1 MCVRRILGF
10 GCGGEMKGWNKPI
23 TKNICVSH
31 NSSRP
36 PHYTQ
41 SHTHTHTHHPP
52 QRSHRSVCV
61 CVCMCVCVSL
71 SPAHQGISLFISE
84 FLEPENLCQL
94 RLTQYL
100 QIQLYTHTHTRTKIS
115 TSSPSEITWAAL
127 TYESLAA
134 DRVIAWL
141 YIKSF

>member
-61 CVCMCVCVSL
+61 CVCVRVCLSL
-71 SPAHQGISLFISE
+71 SCSPRNFIIHLRVPGTWKSLPTLPHPVYSDTAIH
-84 FLEPENLCQL
+84 
-94 RLTQYL
+94 
-100 QIQLYTHTHTRTKIS
+100 THTHTRTKIS